1 MALRSQTMELF
12 DLSGHVSVV
21 TGGNR
26 GIGLGMARGLA
37 KAGASVAVWSRDE
50 RRNEGAVSELIA
62 LGSDAISVGCDVG
75 DPADV
80 AAAMEATVA
89 HYGRLD
95 SLFANAGTTS
105 AVAFEEMSLD
115 EWNRVME
122 VNVTGV
128 FLTTQAAARQMIRQ
142 EEGGSI
148 VITASLAATFGIPQS
163 PHYTASKGAVL
174 QLARAEA
181 GRLARYGIRVNVIS
195 PGWISTEMTEDV
207 QAHDKANQLAIART
221 PMRRWGTPE
230 DFEGPAVFLASPAS
244 QFMTGSQMMVD
255 GGFAAS

>member
-1 MALRSQTMELF
+1 MNHF

-37 KAGASVAVWSRDE
+37 GAGAGIAVWSRDE
-50 RRNEGAVSELIA
+50 SRNDAAIAELAA
-62 LGSDAISVGCDVG
+62 LGADAISVGCDVS
-75 DPADV
+75 DPDDV
-80 AAAMEATVA
+80 AAAVAATVD
-89 HYGRLD
+89 HFGRLD
-95 SLFANAGTTS
+95 SLFANAGTTA
-105 AVAFEEMSLD
+105 AVKFEEMTLE
-115 EWNRVME
+115 EWNRVMD

-142 EEGGSI
+142 GDGGSI

-181 GRLARYGIRVNVIS
+181 GRLARHGIRVNVIS
-195 PGWISTEMTEDV
+195 PGWIATEMTQDV
-207 QAHDKANQLAIART
+207 QAFEKANQLAMART

-230 DFEGPAVFLASPAS
+230 DFEGPAVFLASAAS

-255 GGFAAS
+255 GGFGSS

>member
-1 MALRSQTMELF
+1 MNRF
-12 DLSGHVSVV
+12 DLSGHVAVV

-37 KAGASVAVWSRDE
+37 SAGAGVAVWSRDAA
-50 RRNEGAVSELIA
+50 RNDDAVAELTTLGA
-62 LGSDAISVGCDVG
+62 DAISIGCDVV
-75 DPADV
+75 DPDDV
-80 AAAMEATVA
+80 AAAMTATVDRF
-89 HYGRLD
+89 GKVD
-95 SLFANAGTTS
+95 SFFANAGTTA
-105 AVAFEEMSLD
+105 AVKFEEMTLE
-115 EWNRVME
+115 EWNRVMD

-128 FLTTQAAARQMIRQ
+128 FLTTQAAAQQMIRQ
-142 EEGGSI
+142 GTGGSI

-181 GRLARYGIRVNVIS
+181 GRLARHGIRVNVIS
-195 PGWISTEMTEDV
+195 PGWIATEMTEDV
-207 QAHDKANQLAIART
+207 QAYEKANQLMMART

-230 DFEGPAVFLASPAS
+230 DFEGPAVFLASSAS

-255 GGFAAS
+255 GGFGSS

>member
-1 MALRSQTMELF
+1 MELF
-12 DLSGHVSVV
+12 DLTGHVSVV

-37 KAGASVAVWSRDE
+37 KAGASVAVWSRDAS
-50 RRNEGAVSELIA
+50 RNDAAVAELA
-62 LGSDAISVGCDVG
+62 ELGSDAISVGCDVG
-75 DPADV
+75 DPDDV
-80 AAAMEATVA
+80 AAAIGVTVD
-89 HYGRLD
+89 HFGRLD
-95 SLFANAGTTS
+95 SMFANAGTTA
-105 AVAFEEMSLD
+105 AVAFEEMTLE
-115 EWNRVME
+115 EWNRVMD

-142 EEGGSI
+142 ESGGSI

-195 PGWISTEMTEDV
+195 PGWITTEMTEDV
-207 QAHDKANQLAIART
+207 QAHDKANQLAMART

-255 GGFAAS
+255 GGFGSA